1 MNNRVLVAMSGG
13 VDSSAVCLLLQEQGY
28 EVVGMT
34 MRVYD
39 LPRQFAEG
47 SDAPDFIT
55 SARRL
60 AQELGIEHH
69 VVDVRD
75 RFRASIVQYFLDE
88 YRQGRTPNPCV
99 RCNRDF
105 KFRLLHDLADEL
117 GCDRM
122 ATGHYVKTVSHAG
135 NDYLLM
141 GDDVRKDQSYFLWR
155 VPQATLRRC
164 LFPLGTMEKT
174 EVRRVLAERG
184 FEWRAKQ
191 AESME
196 VCFVEA
202 DYRDFLREQLPTLA
216 DEVAGGFF
224 VDGAGRRLGQH
235 LGVPFYT
242 VGQRKGLGI
251 ALGKPAYVL
260 RLNAEKNTIVLGD
273 ETELLTQAFFAED
286 AQFVDE
292 SEVFAAPDLMVRVR
306 YHSQP
311 VPCHIERLEDGR
323 LLFKTETPVSAI
335 TPGQSAVLYIGNRL
349 VGGAIIGNQRGIGA
363 YLAK

>member
-1 MNNRVLVAMSGG
+1 
-13 VDSSAVCLLLQEQGY
+13 
-28 EVVGMT
+28 
-34 MRVYD
+34 
-39 LPRQFAEG
+39 
-47 SDAPDFIT
+47 
-55 SARRL
+55 
-60 AQELGIEHH
+60 
-69 VVDVRD
+69 
-75 RFRASIVQYFLDE
+75 
-88 YRQGRTPNPCV
+88 
-99 RCNRDF
+99 
-105 KFRLLHDLADEL
+105 
-117 GCDRM
+117 M
-122 ATGHYVKTVSHAG
+122 ATGHYVKTITHEG

-164 LFPLGTMEKT
+164 LFPLGTMEKA

-292 SEVFAAPDLMVRVR
+292 TEVFSAADLMVRVR

-311 VPCHIERLEDGR
+311 VPCRIERLDDGR
-323 LLFKTETPVSAI
+323 LLLRTETPVSAI
-335 TPGQSAVLYIGNRL
+335 TPGQSAVLYIGSRL
-349 VGGAIIGNQRGIGA
+349 VGGVIIGNQRGIGA
-363 YLAK
+363 YLVCSEQH